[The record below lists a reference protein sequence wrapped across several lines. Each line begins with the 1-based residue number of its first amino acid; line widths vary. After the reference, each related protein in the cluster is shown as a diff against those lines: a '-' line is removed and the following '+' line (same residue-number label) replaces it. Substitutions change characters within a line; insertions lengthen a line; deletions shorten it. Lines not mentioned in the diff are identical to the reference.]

1 MTEKNLSDQAMEEF
15 LDALAQ
21 FMVSHDL
28 LGELEKKGVSSE
40 KIEKQKSG

>member
-15 LDALAQ
+15 LDALAR

-28 LGELEKKGVSSE
+28 LGELEKKGLLSE
-40 KIEKQKSG
+40 KTETQ